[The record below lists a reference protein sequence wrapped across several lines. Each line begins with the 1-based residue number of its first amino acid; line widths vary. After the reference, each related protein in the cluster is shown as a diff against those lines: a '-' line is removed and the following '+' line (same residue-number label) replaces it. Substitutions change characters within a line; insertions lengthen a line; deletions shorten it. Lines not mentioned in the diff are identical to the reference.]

1 MNILL
6 LLFLFIAF
14 LILIEVVLRSIK
26 AWRKTEKRQIERRLK
41 ELTTQKYDI
50 ESLDFVKKIKYSDM
64 QFLDSFL
71 SRFSVFRK
79 MTRLLEQANI
89 KQTLGYLILMTI
101 AAVVIGLALTK
112 INLLVGIGV
121 VVVFGILPSAYV
133 YFKKQKRMQ
142 KFEKQLPDTLDLVSR
157 SLRAGLAFSG
167 ALKIV
172 SEEFPDPVGF
182 EFAKT
187 VNEINFGIST
197 DEALKNLTERID
209 CADLKFFVISVIL
222 QKETG
227 GNLAEIL
234 ENTAK
239 LIRDRF
245 KFQGKVRALSA
256 EGKMSAGVL
265 IAVPFFIAGLVSI
278 FNPTYLKPLKDEP
291 TGNIMVITAL
301 VMMVIGISILRKMI
315 KLKV

>member
-26 AWRKTEKRQIERRLK
+26 SWRKTEKRQIERRLK

-71 SRFSVFRK
+71 SRFSVFHK

-101 AAVVIGLALTK
+101 AAVVIGLALPK
-112 INLLVGIGV
+112 INVLVGMGV

-133 YFKKQKRMQ
+133 YFKTQKRMQ
-142 KFEKQLPDTLDLVSR
+142 KFEKQLPDTLDLISR

-172 SEEFPDPVGF
+172 SDEFPDPVGI

-187 VNEINFGIST
+187 INEINFGIST

-239 LIRDRF
+239 LI
-245 KFQGKVRALSA
+245 
-256 EGKMSAGVL
+256 
-265 IAVPFFIAGLVSI
+265 
-278 FNPTYLKPLKDEP
+278 
-291 TGNIMVITAL
+291 
-301 VMMVIGISILRKMI
+301 
-315 KLKV
+315 